1 MVLSLGPL
9 GPPGPPEACQNPAS
23 GLPEPCQW
31 PGDQKLDLVTKSW
44 PSAPDFPIFS
54 RQKVRPPE
62 FSTCPLQKNV
72 EKKSLPSLRDVSRTI
87 RLEIPVPGVPEMLQM
102 VPSRAVSWPKWP
114 WRPGPASPGRNVDR
128 SPAQAAPGRPG
139 ACPGRLGTQPGAVK
153 NERFLL

>member
-1 MVLSLGPL
+1 MTPGTDFGPRATGRVLLGHWQGSGRPL
-9 GPPGPPEACQNPAS
+9 AAPGHPGPR

-31 PGDQKLDLVTKSW
+31 PGDQKLDLVTKIW

-62 FSTCPLQKNV
+62 FSTCPLQKDV
-72 EKKSLPSLRDVSRTI
+72 EQKSLPSLRDVSRTI

-102 VPSRAVSWPKWP
+102 IPSRAVSWPKWL

-128 SPAQAAPGRPG
+128 SP
-139 ACPGRLGTQPGAVK
+139 V
-153 NERFLL
+153 ERWRGSPSIKELL